1 MATNKF
7 NFTKAKLEGL
17 PAAEAA
23 RVYCRDT
30 KEPRL
35 GLTITRT
42 GSKSFHCICTVEG
55 RSRRIALG
63 KFPYLSVPIARQ
75 KAGEMAAEVAAT
87 GRNPVNER
95 RKERAESLTL
105 GDALDLFLAERDLKP
120 STQSGY
126 RRSLK
131 AMWGDRF
138 EIPLKAIT
146 RTEVLKRY
154 RDRSDAPAYAD
165 HAIRALR
172 ALFNF
177 MAARFTDENGDSP
190 YSQNPVDV
198 ISQTKVRYKIQRR
211 KRAIAP
217 ERLAD
222 WWSAIH
228 EEQTIVADILVFT
241 LLTGCRIG
249 EASNLEW
256 KDIDFRSKTFMLSDT
271 KNRETVTLPLTSFI
285 AKRLVERRVDSGLVF
300 TLNGST
306 APALSK
312 PITRVTQRCG
322 FRISPHDL
330 RRTFATVAESLD
342 MGVYTL
348 KALLNH
354 KTDGDVTGGYIV
366 QTPERLRKA
375 SQRIEAEILRLAG
388 VDDGVSHLKVV

>member
-7 NFTKAKLEGL
+7 NFTKAKLQGL
-17 PAAEAA
+17 PSAETG

-35 GLTITRT
+35 GLTITGT

-55 RSRRIALG
+55 RSRRISLG
-63 KFPYLSVPIARQ
+63 KFPDLTVPLARQ

-95 RKERAESLTL
+95 RRGRAESLTL
-105 GDALDLFLAERDLKP
+105 GDALNLFLAERDLKP
-120 STQSGY
+120 STQNGY
-126 RRSLK
+126 RRSLN

-138 EIPLKAIT
+138 DKPLKAIT
-146 RTEVLKRY
+146 RAEVLKRY
-154 RDRSDAPAYAD
+154 RDMSDAPAYAD

-177 MAARFTDENGDSP
+177 MAARSTDENGDSP
-190 YSQNPVDV
+190 YSLNPVDV
-198 ISQTKVRYKIQRR
+198 ITQAKVRYKIQRR

-217 ERLAD
+217 ERLND
-222 WWSAIH
+222 WWNAVH
-228 EEQTIVADILVFT
+228 EEQSVVTDMFVFV

-249 EASNLEW
+249 EASSLEW
-256 KDIDFRSKTFMLSDT
+256 ADLDFRSRTFILSDT
-271 KNRETVTLPLTSFI
+271 KNRETVTLPLPSFI
-285 AKRLVERRVDSGLVF
+285 AKRLVQNRKKSGLVF

-312 PITRVTQRCG
+312 PITRITRRCG

-330 RRTFATVAESLD
+330 RRTFASTAESLD
-342 MGVYTL
+342 MTVYTL

-354 KTDGDVTGGYIV
+354 MTDKDVTAGYIV

-375 SQRIEAEILRLAG
+375 SQRIETEILRFAG
-388 VDDGVSHLKVV
+388 VDDGITCLKAV